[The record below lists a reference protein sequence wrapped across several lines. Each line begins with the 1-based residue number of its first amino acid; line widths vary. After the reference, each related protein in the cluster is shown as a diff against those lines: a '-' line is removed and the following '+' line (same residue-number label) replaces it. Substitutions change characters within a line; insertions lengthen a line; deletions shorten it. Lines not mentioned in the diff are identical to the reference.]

1 MARPSA
7 SSRHADLS
15 QRGLAAARQGDL
27 ALAATLLR
35 KAAEAR
41 PRQAGNWINLAV
53 VRLQLDDFDA
63 AAAAL
68 SKALR
73 AELTNV
79 TAAQRLS
86 ALLKRF
92 RLQDYAS
99 LDPFGLKAAFAF
111 PDLDRQ
117 PIATSA
123 LAKLKGE
130 GLAQPLKQGR
140 DKGWTEAARALVLDK
155 TALPLRDDLLLAAL
169 RHGLNTEPDIE
180 RLLSAVRRVL
190 LLELGRER
198 FGDKALVSF
207 AVALIAHGLNS
218 DYVLPVSGEERD
230 TLSGLQID
238 RDALLAGDVAQAQM
252 LLLLSLYQPFEATLD
267 SSPEPKACSRIALAP
282 LRELVQ
288 ARAAELNA
296 EAALTDAIPSLGAI
310 ADATSRRVAGQYE
323 ASPYPRWQSLATPPA
338 GAAKRTL
345 LRFFPEEKLGFM
357 DQPFDVLI
365 AGAGTGQHAIGSALA
380 YRPNAHLLAI
390 DLSRRS
396 LAYAKRMAER
406 YDAGHLDFAQ
416 ADILDLDALD
426 RRFDI
431 IEAVG
436 VLHHMA
442 EPFAG
447 WRALLDRL
455 KPGGLMLVGL
465 YSAVS
470 RKVLSELRED
480 PAYPGPGCSD
490 DTARDFRQLLMARA
504 PGEPGAELMLS
515 EDFYAL
521 NAFRDLVLH
530 ESEMQLTLPEIA
542 AFLAETG
549 LAFRGFAL
557 APERWDAFAQRFPDD
572 PFPGSLDNWWAYEQD
587 NPRLFDGMYVFWC
600 EKAG

>member
-1 MARPSA
+1 MARSSA

-15 QRGLAAARQGDL
+15 QRGLAAARHGDL

-41 PRQAGNWINLAV
+41 PRQAGNWINLAA

-63 AAAAL
+63 AAEAL
-68 SKALR
+68 TKALR
-73 AELTNV
+73 AELTNA

-92 RLQDYAS
+92 RLQDHAC

-117 PIATSA
+117 PIATAA

-130 GLAQPLKQGR
+130 GLAPALRQGR
-140 DKGWTEAARALVLDK
+140 DKGWTDAARALILDK
-155 TALPLRDDLLLAAL
+155 TAPPLRDDLLLAAL
-169 RHGLNTEPDIE
+169 RHGINTDPDIE
-180 RLLSAVRRVL
+180 RLLTALRRVL
-190 LLELGRER
+190 LLDLDRER
-198 FGDKALVSF
+198 FGDKALVAF
-207 AVALIAHGLNS
+207 AVALIAQGLNS
-218 DYVLPVSGEERD
+218 DDVLAVSPEEHD
-230 TLSGLQID
+230 ALLALKID
-238 RDALLAGDVAQAQM
+238 REALLAGDVAQAQT
-252 LLLLSLYQPFEATLD
+252 LLLASHYQPFETILD
-267 SSPEPKACSRIALAP
+267 PLPNAKACSRIALAP

-288 ARAAELNA
+288 ARAAELSA
-296 EAALTDAIPSLGAI
+296 EAALAETIPSLGTI
-310 ADATSRRVAGQYE
+310 TDATSRRVAGQYE

-345 LRFFPEEKLGFM
+345 LRFFPEERLAFM
-357 DQPFDVLI
+357 DQPFNVLV

-380 YRPNAHLLAI
+380 YRPNARLLAI

-406 YDAGHLDFAQ
+406 YDADHLDFAQ
-416 ADILDLDALD
+416 ADILDLGALD

-442 EPFAG
+442 EPFSG
-447 WRALLDRL
+447 WRTLIDRL

-470 RKVLSELRED
+470 RKVLTELRDD

-490 DTARDFRQLLMARA
+490 HDARAFRQVLMART
-504 PGEPGAELMLS
+504 PSQPGAELLLS

-542 AFLAETG
+542 AFLAEAG

-572 PFPGSLDNWWAYEQD
+572 PFPGNLDNWWAFEQD
-587 NPRLFDGMYVFWC
+587 TPRLFDGMYVFWC